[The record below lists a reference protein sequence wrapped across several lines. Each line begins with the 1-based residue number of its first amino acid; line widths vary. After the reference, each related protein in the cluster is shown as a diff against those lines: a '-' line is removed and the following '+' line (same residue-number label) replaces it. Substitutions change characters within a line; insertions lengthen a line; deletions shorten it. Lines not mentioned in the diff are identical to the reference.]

1 MTRDELY
8 DFRDKVI
15 SRDDFLKF
23 MEYLIDD
30 YRDHK
35 NEWDN
40 NRLEDFLEGFRGFS
54 TDIRGYYKN
63 TNQDV
68 DVEIISWKM
77 LANMMTAAT
86 VYD

>member
-1 MTRDELY
+1 MTRDEFY

-23 MEYLIDD
+23 MEYFIDD

-35 NEWDN
+35 NAWDN
-40 NRLEDFLEGFRGFS
+40 NRLEDFLEGFRGFA

-86 VYD
+86 VYE